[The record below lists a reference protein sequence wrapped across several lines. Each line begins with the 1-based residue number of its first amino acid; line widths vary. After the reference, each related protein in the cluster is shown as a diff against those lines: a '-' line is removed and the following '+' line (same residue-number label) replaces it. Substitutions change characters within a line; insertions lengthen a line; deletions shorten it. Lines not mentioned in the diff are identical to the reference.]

1 MNRYYRTKEEITALT
16 TEFPGF
22 GHRSQ
27 IGTFVTL
34 KHKGFVEI
42 GLLHSVVKDA
52 LWFARGGL
60 DNKAHQLGV
69 SPVVMD
75 FIMNEGP
82 FDDACNRRTL
92 VKIYG
97 RTEKGKLVEVVALNQ
112 ANLVDP

>member
-1 MNRYYRTKEEITALT
+1 MNRYYRTKEDVTALT
-16 TEFPGF
+16 KDFPKF
-22 GHRSQ
+22 EHRSQ

-42 GLLHSVVKDA
+42 GLLHSVTKDA

-69 SPVVMD
+69 TPAVMD
-75 FIMNEGP
+75 FIVNDGP
-82 FDDACNRRTL
+82 FEDACNQRQL

-112 ANLVDP
+112 GSLVDP